1 MVGIPGAGKTT
12 WAKQHPQ
19 YMYIGSDEIRK
30 ELFGKE
36 LTVCGYRKVHR
47 LMMQRAISHLES
59 GHDVVMDSAH
69 VSIRTRKKVLKGL
82 PPGTDAVAVHID
94 TTVPQALKNNR
105 MRDRHV
111 PCLGIIFL
119 GRKLE
124 VPTAEEGFTSVLRIT
139 KDFTAASV
147 AN

>member
-12 WAKQHPQ
+12 WAKEHPQ
-19 YMYIGSDEIRK
+19 YVYVGSDEIRK

-36 LTVCGYRKVHR
+36 LTVRGYRKVHR

-69 VSIRTRKKVLKGL
+69 VSIRARKKVLKGL
-82 PPGTDAVAVHID
+82 PPGIDVVAVHID
-94 TTVPQALKNNR
+94 TAVPQALKNNR

-111 PCLGIIFL
+111 PRIGIKFL
-119 GRKLE
+119 GKKLE
-124 VPTAEEGFTSVLRIT
+124 VPSEGEGFAKVLHIT
-139 KDFTAASV
+139 KDFT
-147 AN
+147 

>member
-19 YMYIGSDEIRK
+19 YEYVGSDEIRK

-36 LTVCGYRKVHR
+36 LTVRGYRKVHC

-69 VSIRTRKKVLKGL
+69 VSIRARKKVLKGL
-82 PPGTDAVAVHID
+82 PPGIDVVAVHID
-94 TTVPQALKNNR
+94 TAVPQALKLSLI
-105 MRDRHV
+105 H
-111 PCLGIIFL
+111 I
-119 GRKLE
+119 
-124 VPTAEEGFTSVLRIT
+124 
-139 KDFTAASV
+139 
-147 AN
+147 